1 MAKERDDVM
10 TNDKEHSHKRDQRR
24 DLANLKR
31 VGKGDGLNTLEEEQ
45 EDESMPRKSKLTSDE
60 VKHH

>member
-1 MAKERDDVM
+1 M

>member
-1 MAKERDDVM
+1 MSS
-10 TNDKEHSHKRDQRR
+10 DKEHSHKRDQKR
-24 DLANLKR
+24 DLAHLKR

-45 EDESMPRKSKLTSDE
+45 EDETMPRKRKLESDE